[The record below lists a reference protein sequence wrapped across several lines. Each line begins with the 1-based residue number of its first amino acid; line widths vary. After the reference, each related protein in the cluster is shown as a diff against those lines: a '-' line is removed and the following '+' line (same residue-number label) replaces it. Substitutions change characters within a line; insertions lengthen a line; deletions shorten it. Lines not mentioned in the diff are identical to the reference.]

1 MGHFTIVPSGMKAT
15 DGRCDTWNLYRIVSP
30 ERPKGGQ
37 VTLFTLYTYDICCDR
52 AARLVRAV
60 AADPGPDAAEDVTH
74 DTFLRACWT
83 LNIKR
88 DPARVAPWLVGIA

>member
-1 MGHFTIVPSGMKAT
+1 VPRFQT
-15 DGRCDTWNLYRIVSP
+15 VLTRISS
-30 ERPKGGQ
+30 
-37 VTLFTLYTYDICCDR
+37 
-52 AARLVRAV
+52 AV

-88 DPARVAPWLVGIA
+88 EPARVAPWLVGIARFVVSERRRGRRFEPLPLLHFD

>member
-1 MGHFTIVPSGMKAT
+1 V
-15 DGRCDTWNLYRIVSP
+15 LY
-30 ERPKGGQ
+30 
-37 VTLFTLYTYDICCDR
+37 DW
-52 AARLVRAV
+52 AARRVRAV
-60 AADPGPDAAEDVTH
+60 AADPGPDAAEDATH